1 MCDLMHAQSVAHV
14 LLPSA
19 SDDQLPIDGNCA
31 TKFTEATHAQDART
45 WDCCLVRKCVTNQ
58 EQANVVLAC
67 RVSGVKRRAT
77 AHDSSVTG
85 LASDA
90 CNKLLVSTG
99 LDGRLC
105 MWDFKQ
111 QRLQGEVAV
120 GCAVACLAHHP
131 ATSLVALAGD
141 DLMLRM

>member
-1 MCDLMHAQSVAHV
+1 M
-14 LLPSA
+14 
-19 SDDQLPIDGNCA
+19 
-31 TKFTEATHAQDART
+31 
-45 WDCCLVRKCVTNQ
+45 LV
-58 EQANVVLAC
+58 ED
-67 RVSGVKRRAT
+67 RVGAAKLRAT

-90 CNKLLVSTG
+90 CNKVLVTAG

-111 QRLQGEVAV
+111 QRLEAEVAV

-141 DLMLRM
+141 DLILRM